1 MSMIIAFIIYLLIG
15 ALAGFLGGLL
25 GLGGGIIIVPL
36 LLWVFPF
43 VGIPSEQA
51 IHIAI
56 GTSLATVIFTFLA
69 AIKTHLNNQTDRH
82 AWQLFKQVFP
92 SIIVGTLVGGVFAH
106 FLSAQKLT
114 VFFGVVVW
122 MLAVRTLFFS
132 AKNLETAQRE
142 DWKVPNRMVLFF
154 CGTGLNAI
162 STLMGLGGGVLW
174 LPYLNYCHVPTR
186 YAITISSLNGL
197 AMAICGSAIYMLI
210 GYHETLGIT
219 GCTGYIYWPAFFG
232 IALTSIVFA
241 RWGAKTAYRISPKI
255 LRIVFASFMV
265 LVGFR
270 MIFL

>member
-1 MSMIIAFIIYLLIG
+1 MSIAVAFIIYLLIG

-25 GLGGGIIIVPL
+25 GLGGGIIVVPL
-36 LLWVFPF
+36 LLWVFPL
-43 VGIPSEQA
+43 VGIPSDQA

-69 AIKTHLNNQTDRH
+69 AIKTHLNNQMDRH
-82 AWQLFKQVFP
+82 ALQLFKQVLP
-92 SIIVGTLVGGVFAH
+92 SIVVGSLLGGVLAH

-114 VFFGVVVW
+114 VFFGIVVW
-122 MLAVRTLFFS
+122 LLAIRTLFFS
-132 AKNLETAQRE
+132 AKNLETSQRE
-142 DWKVPNRMVLFF
+142 HWKVPNRAILFF

-186 YAITISSLNGL
+186 YAITISTLNGL

-210 GYHETLGIT
+210 GYHDTLGIA
-219 GCTGYIYWPAFFG
+219 GCTGYVYWPAFAG
-232 IALTSIVFA
+232 IVLTSIFFA
-241 RWGAKTAYRISPKI
+241 RWGAKAAYRVQPKV